1 MATNKDIFSGEND
14 LEGERIDWADEMDK
28 MDKRSSKPTLP
39 DSENFTDNVKGIRTE
54 ITYRYNA
61 KNQKEK
67 VTRTYKI
74 EKTVVSKGIS
84 RRKEWTKFGE
94 AVRDKDGVDMA
105 TTKDSEEICFRLT
118 TNKDELEL
126 GIPKEM
132 SGVLNTIQNMNR
144 TEPRSDLP
152 PPLSSEQKQ
161 TPGTYSIPHT
171 RPGYNP
177 DRGVSMYSMDEPLPA
192 VKISNLS
199 MDTTEQDVKELLIQ
213 FGRLIRLHMPKD
225 RRNKDEHKGVAFATF
240 QRRDIGER
248 VILKLNGYA
257 YDHLILKAE
266 WSKSQRPR
274 N

>member
-1 MATNKDIFSGEND
+1 MATNKDIFSGED
-14 LEGERIDWADEMDK
+14 EWEGGERIDWADEMDR
-28 MDKRSSKPTLP
+28 MDKHTSKPALP
-39 DSENFTDNVKGIRTE
+39 PSETTTDKVKGIRTE
-54 ITYRYNA
+54 ISYRYNA

-74 EKTVVSKGIS
+74 EKTVVPKGIAL
-84 RRKEWTKFGE
+84 RKEWTKFGE
-94 AVRDKDGVDMA
+94 AIRDKDGVDQA

-126 GIPKEM
+126 GIPKELTGLLE
-132 SGVLNTIQNMNR
+132 SIKRISQN
-144 TEPRSDLP
+144 ESKPDLP
-152 PPLSSEQKQ
+152 NPLMSEQK
-161 TPGTYSIPHT
+161 PAVGNYEIPHT
-171 RPGYNP
+171 RIGFNL
-177 DRGVSMYSMDEPLPA
+177 DEPLPA

-213 FGRLIRLHMPKD
+213 FGRLTRLHMPKD

-248 VILKLNGYA
+248 VIHKLNGYA

>member
-1 MATNKDIFSGEND
+1 MAVNRDIFSGED
-14 LEGERIDWADEMDK
+14 ELEGERIDWADEMDM
-28 MDKRSSKPTLP
+28 MDKQSTKPTLP
-39 DSENFTDNVKGIRTE
+39 PSENYTDKERGIRTE
-54 ITYRYNA
+54 ITFRYNA

-74 EKTVVSKGIS
+74 EKTVIPKGIAL
-84 RRKEWTKFGE
+84 RKEWTKFGE
-94 AVRDKDGVDMA
+94 AVRDKDGVDIA

-126 GIPKEM
+126 GIPKEL
-132 SGVLNTIQNMNR
+132 SGLIETIKRFNQN
-144 TEPRSDLP
+144 ESKPDLP
-152 PPLSSEQKQ
+152 APPTTDQKQ
-161 TPGTYSIPHT
+161 ALGHYEIPHT
-171 RPGYNP
+171 RQGYNL
-177 DRGVSMYSMDEPLPA
+177 DRGGGGFNLDEPLPA

-213 FGRLIRLHMPKD
+213 FGRLTRLHMPKD

-240 QRRDIGER
+240 QRKDIGER